1 MFFSNG
7 FHLQCPT
14 IKNALKISAQ
24 YQEKQTNSSYYIQT
38 FLTEKIDCKL
48 IFFLQ
53 LKINFGFEKLFNSF
67 TLAKILDLEG
77 IESF

>member
-7 FHLQCPT
+7 FYLQCPA

-24 YQEKQTNSSYYIQT
+24 YQEKQTNLSYYIQT

-48 IFFLQ
+48 IFLQ